1 MVLLRDAKDTLR
13 AVVCEPGQPCSV
25 SALASAVQG
34 FAFELHDDQLLL
46 AYAGV
51 QNVAQIRLLTLDTQ
65 ARVSVPERVPAA
77 CWAPRGG
84 LCGTPVLARVGQRLL
99 LGAREGTDL
108 MLLESPDDGASWEP
122 LRGLKRL
129 H

>member
-1 MVLLRDAKDTLR
+1 VAFAGAKNT
-13 AVVCEPGQPCSV
+13 
-25 SALASAVQG
+25 
-34 FAFELHDDQLLL
+34 
-46 AYAGV
+46 
-51 QNVAQIRLLTLDTQ
+51 AQIRLQTLDVRGQLLGT
-65 ARVSVPERVPAA
+65 ERVPAA

-84 LCGTPVLARVGQRLL
+84 LCGTPTLQRVGQRLL

-108 MLLESPDDGASWEP
+108 MLLESADLGESWEP